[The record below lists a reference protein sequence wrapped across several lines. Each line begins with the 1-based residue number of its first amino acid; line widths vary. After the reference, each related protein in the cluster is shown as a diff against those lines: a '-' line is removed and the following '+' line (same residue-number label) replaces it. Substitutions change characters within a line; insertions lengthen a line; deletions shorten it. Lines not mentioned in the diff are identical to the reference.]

1 MRTLN
6 LDTFTIMYNKYLD
19 DNVNTNA
26 LINQIMNLPKT
37 KLASRFK
44 NLYYEFLKNYHLMCD
59 DIMYDDIMG
68 L

>member
-1 MRTLN
+1 MLSLN
-6 LDTFTIMYNKYLD
+6 LDTFTTMYNKYLT

-37 KLASRFK
+37 KLASRFQ
-44 NLYYEFLKNYHLMCD
+44 NLYYEFCKNEYLMYNE
-59 DIMYDDIMG
+59 IMA